1 MDWLSP
7 KTVRRH
13 GNIFFPTSY
22 SWQLLSVTTR
32 ATSPAWTFDS
42 TGHFNLT
49 LPNKRWALV
58 HTPPNFDKTQAHPL
72 VLAFHGAVANA
83 QTMEAISNLS
93 NDSLTINGMGI
104 VVVYGEGTTGTNGG
118 NDWQGAPY
126 SSGANDVCDS
136 VSTTIEQR
144 NSHAPDADIL
154 CSEHTRSCARKS
166 HD

>member
-1 MDWLSP
+1 M
-7 KTVRRH
+7 V
-13 GNIFFPTSY
+13 TS
-22 SWQLLSVTTR
+22 SVTTR
-32 ATSPAWTFDS
+32 ATSAWTFDG

-58 HTPPNFDKTQAHPL
+58 HVPANFDKTQAHPL

-136 VSTTIEQR
+136 ALTMIE
-144 NSHAPDADIL
+144 
-154 CSEHTRSCARKS
+154 
-166 HD
+166 